1 MGSHEGS
8 QKYQLRDAKLTSDF
22 SYSFM
27 FPRELWLIFGRFKIG

>member
-8 QKYQLRDAKLTSDF
+8 QRDAKLTSDF